1 MLWFNWI
8 IFYQPLKERL
18 SNEGLELQE
27 LWWASAFHQSRNA
40 ERRPRDIQI
49 ERLWVDA
56 WGGVPLGA
64 YQFAHRCSE
73 ISNSFIG
80 PNEIFVIDLSSTAI
94 AIYCYLLCCEDRK
107 TYTCYP
113 SFRAIGKAVGVTKK
127 TVEKYVREL
136 EEKRLIETKRTHMA
150 AKDGKI
156 LNGNLEYHIL
166 PIQEALSYYHENK
179 IHEFAAE
186 QKRTEQ
192 RKMFR
197 YYYLDKAGWIN

>member
-1 MLWFNWI
+1 M
-8 IFYQPLKERL
+8 
-18 SNEGLELQE
+18 
-27 LWWASAFHQSRNA
+27 SRAKYLN
-40 ERRPRDIQI
+40 RD
-49 ERLWVDA
+49 L
-56 WGGVPLGA
+56 
-64 YQFAHRCSE
+64 

-80 PNEIFVIDLSSTAI
+80 SNEIFVIGLSSTAI

-156 LNGNLEYHIL
+156 LKSNLEYHIL

-186 QKRTEQ
+186 QKRAEQ

-197 YYYLDKAGWIN
+197 DYYLDKAG

>member
-1 MLWFNWI
+1 MD
-8 IFYQPLKERL
+8 QPTHGSGEM
-18 SNEGLELQE
+18 
-27 LWWASAFHQSRNA
+27 SRAKHLN
-40 ERRPRDIQI
+40 RD
-49 ERLWVDA
+49 
-56 WGGVPLGA
+56 P
-64 YQFAHRCSE
+64 

-186 QKRTEQ
+186 QKRAEQ

-197 YYYLDKAGWIN
+197 YYYLDKAG